1 MSNYQA
7 LHDLTNQVP
16 DTHTTQVA
24 VTRTRA
30 ILLNIKKLTDTMRKE
45 LLAQGHSMKK
55 PTTRKETE
63 PLVVVPEEPTDSQ
76 KTPTPSPIKR
86 KLKPAK
92 V

>member
-63 PLVVVPEEPTDSQ
+63 PLVVVPEESLPE
-76 KTPTPSPIKR
+76 TPTPSPIKR